1 MANYRDS
8 IVASFSVDR
17 ERHQQD
23 KNEWNCDR
31 VHFFVVRI
39 STAGADGTKFDV
51 NLFRVES
58 IHPSFYN
65 CGLVRNG
72 CRLHQLGRFLSTNLL
87 FVAGLS
93 DYLSA
98 AVFPRYIHNKATVLY
113 SILHW
118 EANWFSGKVQRLFH
132 ILISIIMYTVLLVFL
147 CRWVPTMSRCELPT
161 FLSCCRKDWILFFP
175 HHRRPSLYTQDR
187 ERRMTANWW
196 RIISCI
202 YSPTE
207 MTMELGQNETFL
219 LLSNT
224 STNAVY
230 LNVKK
235 TNKLFLFAVR

>member
-72 CRLHQLGRFLSTNLL
+72 CRLRTCYLLLVCRIIFPLQYFRDTYTTKLL
-87 FVAGLS
+87 F
-93 DYLSA
+93 
-98 AVFPRYIHNKATVLY
+98 YIQF
-113 SILHW
+113 SIERQTGSL
-118 EANWFSGKVQRLFH
+118 EKFNDFST
-132 ILISIIMYTVLLVFL
+132 Y
-147 CRWVPTMSRCELPT
+147 
-161 FLSCCRKDWILFFP
+161 
-175 HHRRPSLYTQDR
+175 
-187 ERRMTANWW
+187 
-196 RIISCI
+196 
-202 YSPTE
+202 
-207 MTMELGQNETFL
+207 
-219 LLSNT
+219 
-224 STNAVY
+224 
-230 LNVKK
+230 
-235 TNKLFLFAVR
+235 